1 MTGRSVVPGPFLNTF
16 TSLLLNYHIVRG
28 TYHTHVQ
35 KLHDSYGEIVR
46 IGYSQVS
53 ISNPTELKRILST
66 HSFRKGSDYETVRF
80 LPPSIFTTTDPE
92 LNKTRR
98 RQLGNSYSLPSV
110 RLYEDKI
117 LQHGVI
123 SLMTLWDSQIASS
136 PSQDKTLVNFH
147 YCFHGMAFDIIGML
161 GFGNSFN
168 ILSTGDMTMVYLARK
183 TIVYGILNSIVPFSD
198 HLYWLLGDYI
208 KARDML
214 VKYSRDTVLSR
225 KSATEGTHVDIL
237 QRLVNAYDPLTK
249 KGLDQDSLTTEV
261 FFMLFSSTDTTSNTL
276 SWIVLHLLYN
286 PEVYKRLKHEV
297 RSTFTDKSAVIFYDM
312 ARIQLPYLTAVVYES
327 MRLHP
332 AVSGYVPRQVPADG
346 AHIMDGQYFVPSDTT
361 LCISFY
367 ASHRNRNVWANPNK
381 FDPERFMGA
390 DAEDRIKD
398 VLAFSSGVRNC
409 VGRFLALAEIYTT
422 LANLIL
428 RYDFRLPDKAKARHR
443 SVDDIPSA
451 SINIPLNYN
460 IARGRYHTYI
470 GALHAMYGEV
480 VRVGYNQVSV
490 SNLDELKRI
499 LSTHDFRKGQMYED
513 NGVIAVNSFSAID
526 PTTSKAKRRQIGS
539 SYSLPSVRLYEDK
552 VLGHGVL
559 SLMQTWNSQLMLSQ
573 DTKKKALVN
582 FYYGFHGLAF
592 DIIGV
597 LGFGNSF
604 NILSTGDTAII
615 DQVSKTLNLGIL
627 QSSLPFG
634 NYVHRLFR
642 GMVNSRDT
650 LIENTMN
657 TIKKRQQE
665 NAAARASGKE
675 HSAHVDVLQRLVD
688 AHDSLTG
695 EKLDDESIKSEML
708 LMLAAGTDT
717 TSNTLV
723 WATMC
728 LLHFPGVYK
737 QLKEDIRTAFP
748 DKATVIRY
756 DMARSRVPYLTA
768 FLYEVMRMYPT
779 VSGYLPRRVPPKGAY
794 LMNKYHVP
802 FGTEVC
808 VSIGACH
815 RSSIVWEDPEKFDPS
830 RFMGPDAEDRFRD
843 VLAFSAG
850 VRICIGRFLGLVE
863 LYTTMANLVHK
874 YDFELPDSIKG
885 KYGSTEDIPG
895 SSFIT
900 FAPMYPKNDCWMLV
914 SQAN

>member
-1 MTGRSVVPGPFLNTF
+1 
-16 TSLLLNYHIVRG
+16 
-28 TYHTHVQ
+28 
-35 KLHDSYGEIVR
+35 
-46 IGYSQVS
+46 
-53 ISNPTELKRILST
+53 
-66 HSFRKGSDYETVRF
+66 
-80 LPPSIFTTTDPE
+80 
-92 LNKTRR
+92 
-98 RQLGNSYSLPSV
+98 
-110 RLYEDKI
+110 
-117 LQHGVI
+117 
-123 SLMTLWDSQIASS
+123 MTLWDSQIASS

-147 YCFHGMAFDIIGML
+147 YCFHGMAFDIIGVL

-428 RYDFRLPDKAKARHR
+428 
-443 SVDDIPSA
+443 S
-451 SINIPLNYN
+451 NIPLNYN